1 MYSNIMKVYL
11 NFLRILNINIWFSM
25 FLASFLWPTTFLL
38 YFMSA
43 VIGFGASV
51 IWTGQG
57 LYLTLN
63 SDSSTMSRNSGVFWA
78 LLQMR
83 YVSSII

>member
-1 MYSNIMKVYL
+1 MYL
-11 NFLRILNINIWFSM
+11 LELNIKIWYRM
-25 FLASFLWPTTFLL
+25 FLVSFLWPATYLL
-38 YFMSA
+38 YLMSA
-43 VIGFGASV
+43 VVGFGASI

-57 LYLTLN
+57 AYLTLN

-83 YVSSII
+83 Y

>member
-1 MYSNIMKVYL
+1 
-11 NFLRILNINIWFSM
+11 M
-25 FLASFLWPTTFLL
+25 FLVSFLWPTTFLL

-57 LYLTLN
+57 AYLTLN

-83 YVSSII
+83 YFNY

>member
-1 MYSNIMKVYL
+1 
-11 NFLRILNINIWFSM
+11 M
-25 FLASFLWPTTFLL
+25 FLVSFLWPTTFLL

-43 VIGFGASV
+43 VIGFGASI

-57 LYLTLN
+57 TYLTLN
-63 SDSSTMSRNSGVFWA
+63 SDSATMSRNSGIFWA

-83 YVSSII
+83 YIGMNLT